1 MVETP
6 STIEQDIAELEKQLE
21 SKKAALEGEKSE
33 KDILHGIIGEKIQEH
48 APAYQAQPAPSSQ
61 THAISEPPSYLSQEL
76 KEKIQSIVNLVF
88 SGSLEDGI
96 KEAAKSNNAALI
108 DAFHDILVDE
118 LYDQL
123 VERKKIEK
131 VD

>member
-21 SKKAALEGEKSE
+21 SKKAALEHDKSE
-33 KDILHGIIGEKIQEH
+33 RDILHGIIGEKIQQH
-48 APAYQAQPAPSSQ
+48 VPAYQPRPASPSP
-61 THAISEPPSYLSQEL
+61 AKVNEPPSYLTQEL
-76 KEKIQSIVNLVF
+76 KDKIQAIIDLVF
-88 SGSLEDGI
+88 STNLEDGI
-96 KEAAKSNNAALI
+96 KEAAKSGNAALV

-118 LYDQL
+118 LYGQL
-123 VERKKIEK
+123 IERKKIDK